1 MRRTEDDTNCERPQ
15 PSFGLPGR
23 ASGPALRACV
33 SVAKRSAA
41 TDGTRGATPLRLARP
56 RSSAYTAAMFAG
68 IVIGMGR
75 IVALRARPDGVR
87 LVIDP
92 GTLKLTAEP
101 GDSVCVSGCCLT
113 QAPHAD
119 DAPGLLCFD
128 VIQETLDKTKLGSL
142 SVGEHVNLETSLTPS
157 TPIGGH
163 FVQGHVDGVGRI
175 CRVRSDGEETRVAIT
190 VPADL
195 MPFMI
200 PKGSV
205 SLDGV
210 SLTLAALDTAR
221 CEIEV
226 ALIPTTLERTTLGAA
241 VVDQPINLEADMLA
255 KSIVHWLRN
264 YAAGRCEGSSGADDA
279 GLASLLQQSGFGRSR

>member
-1 MRRTEDDTNCERPQ
+1 
-15 PSFGLPGR
+15 
-23 ASGPALRACV
+23 
-33 SVAKRSAA
+33 
-41 TDGTRGATPLRLARP
+41 
-56 RSSAYTAAMFAG
+56 MFAG

-75 IVALRARPDGVR
+75 IAALRRKADGVR
-87 LVIDP
+87 LLIDP
-92 GTLKLTAEP
+92 GQLNLSAKP

-119 DAPGLLCFD
+119 DQPTMLCFD
-128 VIQETLDKTKLGSL
+128 VIQETLDKTRLGSL
-142 SVGEHVNLETSLTPS
+142 CVGDAVNLETSLTPS

-175 CRVRSDGEETRVAIT
+175 HSVRSDEEETRVAVE

-210 SLTLAALDTAR
+210 SLTLAALDTGK
-221 CEIEV
+221 CQIEV
-226 ALIPTTLERTTLGAA
+226 ALIPTTLQLTTLGAA
-241 VVDQPINLEADMLA
+241 AVGQPINVEADMLA
-255 KSIVHWLRN
+255 KSIIHWLRN
-264 YAAGRCEGSSGADDA
+264 YAPGARGGSGGADDA
-279 GLASLLQQSGFGRSR
+279 ALKTLLEQGGFASRRAI